1 MASSAV
7 AYAALMIGSSA
18 CSVCGN
24 SMLLLVSL
32 LNKNLRTDTWPLTC
46 SFCLC
51 DLALGL
57 SIMPLSAHT
66 SILRPTEGYPSEGTL
81 CQASAFIF
89 VLLQL
94 ASVHSLT
101 WVTVDKFTE
110 ICFALS
116 YARVFTARR
125 AWAVLVAVWSYC
137 LLIGALPLV
146 GFGNYGYSAG
156 RYVCAPSFRSSCMGF
171 NVLFVGLGIIA
182 PILAMCCLYGYIVYV
197 AKKQARRGTFVCNE
211 QHCFYVPANNYLR
224 SSVVMIA
231 TVVCLLVCWMPYI
244 VICFYESLTGR
255 ESPEPVSAVA
265 TWLMLFTSALNPW
278 INSMTQTRYRA
289 ALWLSLT
296 KLRQTFQQRRKTSL
310 SQVMTTQPASARESC
325 SSAPP
330 PPPSGQPRAP
340 TGPSQHPTGHEHQH
354 KPST

>member
-7 AYAALMIGSSA
+7 AYAALMICSSG

-24 SMLLLVSL
+24 SMLLLVAL
-32 LNKNLRTDTWPLTC
+32 LNNNLRTDTWPLTC

-57 SIMPLSAHT
+57 TIMPFSAHA
-66 SILRPTEGYPSEGTL
+66 SLFRPVEGYPSEGAL
-81 CQASAFIF
+81 CQASAFLF

-101 WVTVDKFTE
+101 WATVDKFTE

-125 AWAVLVAVWSYC
+125 VRAVLAAVWAYC
-137 LLIGALPLV
+137 LLIAALPLA
-146 GFGNYGYSAG
+146 GFGSYGYGEG
-156 RYVCAPSFRSSCMGF
+156 RRVCAPSFRSSCVGF
-171 NVLFVGLGIIA
+171 NVLFVGLGVIA

-231 TVVCLLVCWMPYI
+231 TVVCLLVCWLPYI
-244 VICFYESLTGR
+244 VICFYESLTGK
-255 ESPEPVSAVA
+255 ESPEPASAVA

-289 ALWLSLT
+289 ALRLSLT
-296 KLRQTFQQRRKTSL
+296 KLRQMFQQRRKKTSL
-310 SQVMTTQPASARESC
+310 TQITATQPSSARESC
-325 SSAPP
+325 SSAPQP
-330 PPPSGQPRAP
+330 PAGQSRVPA
-340 TGPSQHPTGHEHQH
+340 GISQHPTGHEHQH

>member
-1 MASSAV
+1 
-7 AYAALMIGSSA
+7 
-18 CSVCGN
+18 
-24 SMLLLVSL
+24 
-32 LNKNLRTDTWPLTC
+32 
-46 SFCLC
+46 
-51 DLALGL
+51 
-57 SIMPLSAHT
+57 
-66 SILRPTEGYPSEGTL
+66 
-81 CQASAFIF
+81 
-89 VLLQL
+89 
-94 ASVHSLT
+94 
-101 WVTVDKFTE
+101 
-110 ICFALS
+110 
-116 YARVFTARR
+116 
-125 AWAVLVAVWSYC
+125 
-137 LLIGALPLV
+137 
-146 GFGNYGYSAG
+146 
-156 RYVCAPSFRSSCMGF
+156 
-171 NVLFVGLGIIA
+171 
-182 PILAMCCLYGYIVYV
+182 
-197 AKKQARRGTFVCNE
+197 
-211 QHCFYVPANNYLR
+211 
-224 SSVVMIA
+224 
-231 TVVCLLVCWMPYI
+231 MPYI